1 MPPGP
6 DVEPLERACREETE
20 EALWE
25 GDSRFAPGTAL
36 AALSHRD
43 FRVMYGGAFL
53 SNIGTWMQQVVLG
66 AFAYSLTG
74 SPVFVGLMIFA
85 QMGPVLV
92 FGPFAGV
99 IADTFDR
106 KRLLL
111 TVTFVQ
117 LVSAAALA
125 WVVTGDDPSKLAIV
139 ASVLVGGIAAAIFM
153 PAYSAVLPYLVGRD
167 DLPGAISLQS
177 AQMNLSR
184 VIGPAIGGVCF
195 AAFGPTW
202 VFLGNAA
209 SYLFV
214 IAAIARL
221 HIRGDDT
228 PQEAEEEQ
236 GLRRL
241 TSGFRIARRDPI
253 VGRALITIA
262 TFSSLCLLWVGQFP
276 VFAAENLGMDEESL
290 AYGLLYACFGLGA
303 AIGSISIGTVFARTS
318 KAVLVRRGLVA
329 YAALLTVYALLRAP
343 APAYPV
349 VVLLGGAY
357 FGSITALNTAMQSR
371 LANHERG
378 RVMALWMMGFGGMVS
393 VANLALAPLVDAV
406 GMPPLMI
413 GGAAIALWLSRFAD
427 VRSPEERQS
436 ASSAAA
442 TRSRPATRL
451 PFTSTASPS
460 DNGPRAASTP
470 STPSTGGEP

>member
-1 MPPGP
+1 MPAPIDADPRGGSVDGGP
-6 DVEPLERACREETE
+6 CLEEAE
-20 EALWE
+20 EALRE

-36 AALSHRD
+36 AALAHRD
-43 FRVMYGGAFL
+43 FRIMYIGAFL

-106 KRLLL
+106 KKLLL
-111 TVTFVQ
+111 AVTVAQ
-117 LVSAAALA
+117 LLAAAALA
-125 WVVTGDDPSKLAIV
+125 WVVTSDDPSKVAIV
-139 ASVLVGGIAAAIFM
+139 AAVLVGGIGGAIFM

-184 VIGPAIGGVCF
+184 VIGPAIGGLTF
-195 AAFGPTW
+195 AAFGPSW
-202 VFLGNAA
+202 VFLGNAV

-221 HIRGDDT
+221 HLPPVHVPDDI
-228 PQEAEEEQ
+228 EEER

-253 VGRALITIA
+253 IGRALITIA

-276 VFAAENLGMDEESL
+276 VFAAENLGLDEESL

-303 AIGSISIGTVFARTS
+303 AVGSISIGTVFARTS
-318 KAVLVRRGLVA
+318 KAVLVRWGLLA
-329 YAALLTVYALLRAP
+329 YAALLAVYALLGSP
-343 APAYPV
+343 APAYVV
-349 VVLLGGAY
+349 VVLLGASY
-357 FGSITALNTAMQSR
+357 FGSITALNTAMQAR

-393 VANLALAPLVDAV
+393 VANLVLAPLVDAV

-413 GGAAIALWLSRFAD
+413 FGALVAVWLARFAD
-427 VRSPEERQS
+427 VRSPEEVK
-436 ASSAAA
+436 SAAMRGA
-442 TRSRPATRL
+442 PERPVAPQRQDAA
-451 PFTSTASPS
+451 PDPHTAGARQESV
-460 DNGPRAASTP
+460 
-470 STPSTGGEP
+470 